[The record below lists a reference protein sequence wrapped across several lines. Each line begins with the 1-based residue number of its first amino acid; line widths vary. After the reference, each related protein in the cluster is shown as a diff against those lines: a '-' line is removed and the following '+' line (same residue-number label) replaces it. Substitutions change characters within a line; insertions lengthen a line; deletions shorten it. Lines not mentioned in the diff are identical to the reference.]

1 MVFAILDVATQK
13 ITQAVNKIFQPV
25 GTFSRGII
33 ATKTPENRLINKITY
48 TWRPLMPIVIK
59 YIRYFLYL
67 LLILAVG
74 GIFKEHT
81 NQ

>member
-1 MVFAILDVATQK
+1 MWY
-13 ITQAVNKIFQPV
+13 
-25 GTFSRGII
+25 FSNFII

-48 TWRPLMPIVIK
+48 TGGLLLPIVIK